1 MSQQPR
7 KEVRTARDTA
17 LLIANAAKSGQVRS
31 GQKYE
36 CWITGDLSTWEII
49 GDLDD
54 FSEMVEK
61 ETDFRG
67 MRDDKEQESRNHAK
81 VCFVFKKVL
90 FKGEINV

>member
-1 MSQQPR
+1 M
-7 KEVRTARDTA
+7 
-17 LLIANAAKSGQVRS
+17 
-31 GQKYE
+31 
-36 CWITGDLSTWEII
+36 STWEII

-61 ETDFRG
+61 ETDFRR

-90 FKGEINV
+90 FKGEINI